1 MFKIVKLQYCKAWH
15 ACLLFFTVEI
25 EDMLVRENTS
35 LGEVVSRDLDH
46 LVGDDGDGD
55 GDGGGVQ
62 LYGREGSSSG
72 GFLHHVLVNSAQE
85 IFGVRVDKLEFKQ
98 IRSVYHL
105 SESSAESD
113 VRRQIV

>member
-1 MFKIVKLQYCKAWH
+1 
-15 ACLLFFTVEI
+15 
-25 EDMLVRENTS
+25 MLVRENTS

-46 LVGDDGDGD
+46 LVGEDGD

-62 LYGREGSSSG
+62 LYGREGTSSG